1 MPGEETQ
8 ALLPA
13 PTGRAQSS
21 GDGRLALSP
30 VSLAHQLEKSFLG
43 EKRLLDLVGQ
53 ERTATSLSSPG
64 VLWEDLKSECQPQT
78 ETQKQRAQGL
88 GQGLREGLALPEGP
102 PVPKPGPPRGQP
114 ALWTQ
119 VLRVKKWAPPRPRL
133 LPG

>member
-30 VSLAHQLEKSFLG
+30 VSLAHQLEKSF
-43 EKRLLDLVGQ
+43 
-53 ERTATSLSSPG
+53 RTATSLSSPG